1 MNLHVELGR
10 LGLANP
16 ILVASGTAGYGG
28 ELERV
33 GDPGRLG
40 GFVPKTV
47 TLEARAGNPPP
58 RIAET
63 ASGMLNA
70 IGLDNDGLAA
80 FLSDHLPR
88 LRDLGCALVASIAGR
103 TVDEFCEMAQRL
115 GEAGGVA
122 AVELN
127 ISCPNVAH
135 GIDFSTDPART
146 EEVVG
151 RVVRACAVPVIAKL
165 SPNVTDIVT
174 IARAAEQGGADA
186 VSLINTLMGMAID
199 WRTRRPMLSNITG
212 GLSGPAIKP
221 VALRMVWQV
230 ARAVR
235 IGVIGIG
242 GIATIDD
249 VMEFLVAGAS
259 AVQIGTANFYA
270 PGSASRLVARL
281 TEVLASQGIEDVN
294 DVVGTL
300 VERKG

>member
-1 MNLHVELGR
+1 MNLRVELGR
-10 LGLANP
+10 LCLPNP
-16 ILVASGTAGYGG
+16 ILVASGTAGYGC
-28 ELERV
+28 ELARV

-40 GFVPKTV
+40 GFIPKTV
-47 TLEARAGNPPP
+47 TLEPRAGNAPP

-88 LRDLGCALVASIAGR
+88 LRDMGCALVASIAGR
-103 TVDEFCEMAQRL
+103 TVDEFCRMAERL

-135 GIDFSTDPART
+135 GIDVSTDPART

-151 RVVRACAVPVIAKL
+151 QVVRACAVPVIAKL
-165 SPNVTDIVT
+165 SPNVTDVVS

-242 GIATIDD
+242 GISTIDD
-249 VMEFLVAGAS
+249 VMEFLVAGAR
-259 AVQIGTANFYA
+259 AVQIGTANLYA
-270 PGSASRLVARL
+270 PGTAAGLVDQLAQTL
-281 TEVLASQGIEDVN
+281 TGQGIEDVN
-294 DVVGTL
+294 AVVGTL
-300 VERKG
+300 VEGTG